1 MDCGGPGVRLGDQG
15 GGYSTCAGELEG
27 TADGPAGREGGG
39 GFQACLERGC
49 SSGGSNKFP

>member
-49 SSGGSNKFP
+49 SSGGSNKFR